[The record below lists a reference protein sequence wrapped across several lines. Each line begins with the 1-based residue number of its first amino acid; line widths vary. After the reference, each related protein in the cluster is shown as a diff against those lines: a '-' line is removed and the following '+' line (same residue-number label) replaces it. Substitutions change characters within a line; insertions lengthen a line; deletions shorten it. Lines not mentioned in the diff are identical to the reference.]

1 MRGVEKYLIQ
11 WKGFI
16 AEGDTWKRRENLKN
30 VEELIEEFEKGGV
43 EVRRQEKVEKKKELD
58 EYRRMEL
65 PGKYTVKLLYGWDD
79 KEFEEEYLKKLEKN
93 WRRWKNNR
101 REVERVEEEW
111 EKDEQVE
118 QIIWGGRNCSFS
130 RKETLKGG

>member
-93 WRRWKNNR
+93 RRRWKNNR

-118 QIIWGGRNCSFS
+118 QIIWGEEIAVSLE
-130 RKETLKGG
+130 KKP